1 MPLHH
6 DQPSRLRRLAGQL
19 AFDVSVLCL
28 NAALAMPSHPLR
40 RFVLRRLGGAELGRD
55 VTIARGVR
63 LTVRRGLRIGDR
75 CIIERSLLD
84 ARGGLSIGADTNISP
99 EASVLTADHDPRSP
113 HFAGRRRAVTIGS
126 RSWVASRAIV
136 MPGTTLGDGAVV
148 AAGAVV
154 RGAVPA
160 WTVVGG
166 NPARHISDR
175 PSDAQQRLEPHR
187 RFFG

>member
-1 MPLHH
+1 
-6 DQPSRLRRLAGQL
+6 LRQLAGQF

-28 NAALAMPSHPLR
+28 NAALAMPGHAFR
-40 RFVLRRLGGAELGRD
+40 RSVLRRLAGARVGSD

-63 LTVRRGLRIGDR
+63 LTVRRGLRVGDR
-75 CIIERSLLD
+75 CIVERSLLD

-99 EASVLTADHDPRSP
+99 GVAVLTADHDPRSA
-113 HFAGRRRAVTIGS
+113 HFAGRRRPVVIGP
-126 RSWVASRAIV
+126 RSWIASRAIV
-136 MPGTTLGDGAVV
+136 MPGVTLGEGVVV

-154 RGAVPA
+154 HGDVAA
-160 WTVVGG
+160 WTMVGG
-166 NPARHISDR
+166 NPARPIGDR